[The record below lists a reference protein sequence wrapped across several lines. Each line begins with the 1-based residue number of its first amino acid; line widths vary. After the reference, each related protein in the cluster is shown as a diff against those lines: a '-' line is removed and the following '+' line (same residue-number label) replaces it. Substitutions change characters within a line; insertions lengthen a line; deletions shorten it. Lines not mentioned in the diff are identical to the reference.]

1 MTTPLQFS
9 VFLGDDE
16 YAIEGDYTE
25 GSPGVTSGP
34 WENAEE
40 PTDPEFEI
48 TSIRLFG
55 LELGEHEIKPV
66 DFLRLD
72 SACLEAAEKAMEILR
87 EKDTEDSAQ
96 AWNAK

>member
-9 VFLGDDE
+9 IFLGDDE

-40 PTDPEFEI
+40 PTDPEFAI
-48 TSIRLFG
+48 TSIKLFG
-55 LELGEHEIKPV
+55 LELGEHELKPM
-66 DFLRLD
+66 DFIRLD
-72 SACLEAAEKAMEILR
+72 DACLEAAEKAMEILR
-87 EKDTEDSAQ
+87 EKDEEYQAQ
-96 AWNAK
+96 AWSDK